1 MTGNRQS
8 RGAAFSLGDAIGFLL
23 ARKTP
28 DFLICLAG
36 NAMLCILLASFW
48 QFAILNILCFII
60 FVIRHWNRPAEQRA
74 ERDVADLPARRA
86 FLIFLLQVL
95 IACDVVAAVVDSF
108 SASAIV

>member
-1 MTGNRQS
+1 MTGDRQS
-8 RGAAFSLGDAIGFLL
+8 KGIAFSLGDAISALL
-23 ARKTP
+23 FRKRP
-28 DFLICLAG
+28 DFLICLTG
-36 NAMLCILLASFW
+36 NAMLCVLLASFW

-60 FVIRHWNRPAEQRA
+60 FLIRHWNRPSGQRA

-108 SASAIV
+108 STSAMV